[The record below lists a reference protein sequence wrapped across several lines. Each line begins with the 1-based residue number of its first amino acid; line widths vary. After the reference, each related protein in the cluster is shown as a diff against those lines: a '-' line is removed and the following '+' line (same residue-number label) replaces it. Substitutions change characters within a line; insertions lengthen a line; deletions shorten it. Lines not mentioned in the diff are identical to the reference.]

1 MGKLA
6 KSSSSG
12 GATRE
17 RGLTAAR
24 RGLADALF
32 TTTQQRVLGLLFC
45 QPERSFYASEVIGRA
60 RVGSGAVQ
68 RELARLVDSGLVR
81 VSRIGRQKH
90 YRANTEAPVFR
101 ELQSLL
107 MKTVG
112 VADPIRE
119 ALEPLFPKI
128 KLALIYGSVARGA
141 DRATSDIDVLVVSDH
156 LSLEDLYDAVRGVE
170 NRLARSVN
178 VTLYS
183 TEEFRERRTHN
194 SSFLS
199 KILRVEHIVLHGR
212 IDASAPSR

>member
-1 MGKLA
+1 M
-6 KSSSSG
+6 
-12 GATRE
+12 
-17 RGLTAAR
+17 
-24 RGLADALF
+24 DALF

-68 RELARLVDSGLVR
+68 RELARLVDSGLVS

-90 YRANTEAPVFR
+90 YRANAEAPIFR
-101 ELQSLL
+101 ELQSIL

-112 VADPIRE
+112 VADPIRG

-128 KLALIYGSVARGA
+128 GLALIFGSVVRGT

-156 LSLEDLYDAVRGVE
+156 LSLEELYDALRGVE
-170 NRLARSVN
+170 NRLGRSIN

-183 TEEFRERRTHN
+183 TKEFRERRSHS
-194 SSFLS
+194 SSFLA
-199 KILRVEHIVLHGR
+199 KVLRAEHIVLHGR
-212 IDASAPSR
+212 IDASPGSR